1 MAVQLNG
8 NRDHQSSTHNLLPPV
23 DLGNIE
29 DDQYHDVVLNWDVNS
44 LVFSIYLD
52 NNLIGTVNRD
62 LRNDFTGLVYW
73 GFASSTGAAYSLH
86 KFKYVNSSFWYGRDE
101 TDLNDVYNQW
111 QGISLRQQKQ

>member
-1 MAVQLNG
+1 METE
-8 NRDHQSSTHNLLPPV
+8 SSIINPQFITAI

-73 GFASSTGAAYSLH
+73 GLHLQQELHILH
-86 KFKYVNSSFWYGRDE
+86 KFKYNPSFCME
-101 TDLNDVYNQW
+101 E
-111 QGISLRQQKQ
+111 

>member
-73 GFASSTGAAYSLH
+73 GFCI
-86 KFKYVNSSFWYGRDE
+86 FNR
-101 TDLNDVYNQW
+101 NC
-111 QGISLRQQKQ
+111 I